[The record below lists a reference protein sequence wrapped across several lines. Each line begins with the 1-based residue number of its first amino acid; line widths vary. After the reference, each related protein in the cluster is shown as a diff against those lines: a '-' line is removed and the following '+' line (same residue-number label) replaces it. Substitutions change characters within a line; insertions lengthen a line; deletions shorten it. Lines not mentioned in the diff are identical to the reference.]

1 MLESII
7 GSKNRELILIYLAA
21 RKQGYAREIAAF
33 YKKSLSPLQNQLDR
47 LENGN
52 ILVSILSGKTRIY
65 SFNPRY
71 AFLNELLDL
80 LKKAISFL
88 PKERQDELLLIRKRP
103 RRKDKPL

>member
-52 ILVSILSGKTRIY
+52 ILVSIL
-65 SFNPRY
+65 
-71 AFLNELLDL
+71 LLDL